1 MLQGIDYVSPNDITK
16 WLWLGI
22 IRFKVGIR
30 RGSHG
35 VSLNLLLSVRS
46 HVARENNATSKS
58 TWKNRKWM
66 MLMDKGRL
74 EWWWDEV
81 TCYPQIKIIY
91 LKRIFSM
98 SGNGKIGQHETI
110 NPWWE
115 MEKKEINESMTP
127 SKIICF
133 AKHAIFDQE
142 LIWCELGWSCLQFGL
157 VFGLEFGWD

>member
-1 MLQGIDYVSPNDITK
+1 MHLKSILKCKSSFAPRHWLCSRNDITN

-22 IRFKVGIR
+22 IRFKVGILW
-30 RGSHG
+30 GSHG

-58 TWKNRKWM
+58 TWKNGIWM

-91 LKRIFSM
+91 LKRISSM
-98 SGNGKIGQHETI
+98 SGNGKFGQHETI

-115 MEKKEINESMTP
+115 MEKKEINMKQRIHDT
-127 SKIICF
+127 I
-133 AKHAIFDQE
+133 
-142 LIWCELGWSCLQFGL
+142 
-157 VFGLEFGWD
+157 